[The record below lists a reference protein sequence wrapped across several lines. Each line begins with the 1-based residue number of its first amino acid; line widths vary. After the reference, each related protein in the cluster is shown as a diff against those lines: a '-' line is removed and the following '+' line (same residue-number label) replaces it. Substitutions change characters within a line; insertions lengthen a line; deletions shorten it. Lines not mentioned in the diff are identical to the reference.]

1 MKILTSWRTSLAGIV
16 PGLSILFLQASHLLD
31 NDPKTVFD
39 ISVVLGAISA
49 IMIGLVARDNVV
61 TSKQAGAK

>member
-1 MKILTSWRTSLAGIV
+1 MKILTSWRTSLAGGI
-16 PGLSILFLQASHLLD
+16 PGLSILFLQASYLLD
-31 NDPKTVFD
+31 SDPKTIFD

-49 IMIGLVARDNVV
+49 ILLGLAARDNAV